1 MELPITTDIRNT
13 KSKDIGNFSF
23 QQAAFIAA
31 GVGTGILTWKLTD
44 SYEIAIA
51 PAFLILIFGFF
62 KPFGMSMWTF
72 IGLFIRE
79 KIMTPKNMIYEDDFE
94 FDDETTK
101 LFQEDGYD
109 VSEVEYAIQAAPQ
122 KYKWSKEDKQRI
134 AR

>member
-72 IGLFIRE
+72 IGLFFKE

-101 LFQEDGYD
+101 LFQENGYD